1 MTLVKKKQ
9 ITFELLNCC
18 CCNVLI
24 VFIYE
29 DIILF
34 IASSLLVSLLLP
46 GRVLLPPY
54 CSIIF
59 ASLYSSSMSSSRP
72 SLLLLKISRLWLRQR
87 GLDGVRWFGGI
98 FFFFILIVDLAFF
111 SPFKLRS
118 SVCFLRRCNV
128 SGQDGGVFTC

>member
-9 ITFELLNCC
+9 ITFELLN

-72 SLLLLKISRLWLRQR
+72 SLFLLKISRLWLRR
-87 GLDGVRWFGGI
+87 GLDGVRFGGI
-98 FFFFILIVDLAFF
+98 FFFCILIVDLAFF